1 MPASERSIS
10 DVLQDIVGNIQ
21 EIVRSE
27 VRLAKTEIRDEAN
40 RAKPAGLFLAVGALA
55 AVFAVLF
62 LLLMIVHALS
72 LVMPA
77 WAASLIV
84 AVGLSIIAGATL
96 SAGRRRYKQIN
107 PIPERTVKNL
117 KENVEWF
124 PQQTK

>member
-10 DVLQDIVGNIQ
+10 EVLQDIVGNIQ

-40 RAKPAGLFLAVGALA
+40 RAKPAGLLIAVGALA

-62 LLLMIVHALS
+62 LLLTIVHALS